1 MNENFYRLL
10 IALTRL
16 MGLWVFRLVAWGIA
30 TGYFLLFPGRV
41 AVSTRFYRALY
52 PSRPISYALWCTWKQ
67 YHHFT
72 NVYLDRIIML
82 DRPNMSYT
90 HEGWEYLDDAVNSK
104 SGGIILMSH
113 IGNWEIAAHLLAV
126 QGRSNPGMKLLLYM
140 GRKRKEQIE
149 RTQKESLVK
158 RGVKIIAVEEHAGDA
173 VDIIEGITFL
183 KAGGL
188 VSLTG
193 DRIWH
198 KKQRSIVVRFL
209 GHEALLPE
217 GPFVFALLSGAPL
230 LILFACHTVENKYHF
245 QVLPPVYVR
254 AKGRQDRQEA
264 IQKAAQSY
272 ACHLEAAVRRYPFE
286 WYHFEPFLT
295 RVLDDRNQQGSTEC
309 VADG

>member
-1 MNENFYRLL
+1 
-10 IALTRL
+10 
-16 MGLWVFRLVAWGIA
+16 
-30 TGYFLLFPGRV
+30 
-41 AVSTRFYRALY
+41 
-52 PSRPISYALWCTWKQ
+52 
-67 YHHFT
+67 
-72 NVYLDRIIML
+72 
-82 DRPNMSYT
+82 
-90 HEGWEYLDDAVNSK
+90 
-104 SGGIILMSH
+104 
-113 IGNWEIAAHLLAV
+113 
-126 QGRSNPGMKLLLYM
+126 
-140 GRKRKEQIE
+140 
-149 RTQKESLVK
+149 
-158 RGVKIIAVEEHAGDA
+158 VKIIAVEEYAGDA
-173 VDIIEGITFL
+173 VDIIEGINFL

-245 QVLPPVYVR
+245 QILPPVYVR

-264 IQKAAQSY
+264 IRKAAQSY